1 VHFRKCVL
9 ETHIGREF
17 LEVFMKHE
25 NSWQQIK
32 ANYLSYVSQDL
43 GDVLCIDFAILDP
56 IVEFFL
62 YFLGVLI
69 ESKR

>member
-1 VHFRKCVL
+1 
-9 ETHIGREF
+9 
-17 LEVFMKHE
+17 MKHE

-32 ANYLSYVSQDL
+32 ANYLSYVLQDL